1 MSPKWSGTRV
11 FDFVT
16 KMWGV
21 WKFVKFAAVMSM
33 DGTYTIDTLYVL
45 CCVYLALGT
54 YITLK
59 FKICRN
65 RFVKTI
71 KKSSVIF
78 NCLWWVYF
86 EACLKWKLINIGIVT
101 TSCAE
106 WLKGNSRANEVSLFV
121 VNPIFGIG
129 VLWEKIGDL
138 RCGNLPSGLGKN
150 SNNFGQSWGTGH
162 G

>member
-1 MSPKWSGTRV
+1 MVGNESFWFCHENVRGLKICKICSCNVNGWDLHYR
-11 FDFVT
+11 
-16 KMWGV
+16 
-21 WKFVKFAAVMSM
+21 
-33 DGTYTIDTLYVL
+33 YTIL